1 MRFFFFVL
9 LFGAFPLL
17 GQQTSFSRLSIDQA
31 KKIAED
37 HGAFIIVDF
46 YADWCGPC
54 REMDEKV
61 WSLPEV
67 QEAQKRFVNVR
78 VDASVS
84 TSELQRW
91 GIRVLPSLVVIDAT
105 GIQYF
110 QKSGY
115 LGKREVLGIMED
127 FPKTSI
133 SELYAAHKS
142 TKMQNGFAAKLR
154 LAMAYQDA
162 SRKSN
167 GGVAIKM
174 GAESNRMIK
183 QAQKAL
189 PKGASPQL
197 VNRLELMEAENLLL
211 KGNAKKA
218 IKAVTALGT
227 DLEEKNDALACFIL
241 SLAYRETGQSDRAN
255 ECYDRLQRM
264 KDNEEYLAL
273 YAAQFKE

>member
-9 LFGAFPLL
+9 IFGAFPLL

-142 TKMQNGFAAKLR
+142 SKMQNGFAAKLR

-273 YAAQFKE
+273 YAAQIKE

>member
-142 TKMQNGFAAKLR
+142 SKMQNGFAAKLR

-273 YAAQFKE
+273 YAAQIKE

>member
-142 TKMQNGFAAKLR
+142 SKMQNGFAAKLR